1 MKSFKPFLLAAVSG
15 FTIST
20 LAGPMLPAVGQT
32 APSPSAEQITA
43 DEVTAEAAE
52 GGTEPDAIAA
62 DETEPDTAETND
74 AAANSDTT
82 AGDTIDGDTTN
93 GDTTTDEADSPTAAD
108 SDPDSAQT
116 DEADATDA
124 DGEPDAA
131 AEADTPAAN
140 RLSETERI
148 RRKLIIQADREYE
161 AGNFAEAEALYRQAK
176 DESWLLPRQFAM
188 LPPAPFSD
196 EALLSPAAAVYWREA
211 QAGIANDRQSQA
223 QVAFALL
230 STDYP
235 AFIPGHLQYAAM
247 LQSGDRPG
255 EANAVLEQAL
265 TLYPDQTDLL
275 LAQVDLLTAQEQWLE
290 AAIASRQFVALNGDH
305 PAAPAQAT
313 LAEENLKRFQRE
325 TRSDIQTGAI
335 ANLFTGILGYAF
347 TGSIFGPF
355 TAANSAILLL
365 QGENAVGEQFSN
377 RIQQQL
383 PMLQSPEA
391 LGYVRHIGNRL
402 SRATGRNDLN
412 YEFFVIL
419 DPNLNAFALP
429 GGKVFVNAGAILDTH
444 SEAEL
449 AGLLAHELSH
459 SVLSHGFQI
468 AIRGNLSS
476 SVAQYLPYGGLVNNV
491 FLSGYSRQME
501 RQADIVGTQILAA
514 SGYAAD
520 GLHNVMVTLN
530 EQADGGPRAPA
541 WISTHPN
548 PEDRVTYLKNL
559 VERGGYNRYSYEGV
573 ASHEEI
579 QAIVTRELA
588 AYEARQRAD
597 DSDSEPEAA
606 EPEAVEPE
614 EVQTN
619 ANMTP

>member
-1 MKSFKPFLLAAVSG
+1 MKSFKPFLLAAISG
-15 FTIST
+15 FILST
-20 LAGPMLPAVGQT
+20 AAGYTLPAVSQTT
-32 APSPSAEQITA
+32 APPAIEQPTA
-43 DEVTAEAAE
+43 DDASADGIEPGTIEP
-52 GGTEPDAIAA
+52 GNTEPGSETAT
-62 DETEPDTAETND
+62 DETNASPDESQTEAE
-74 AAANSDTT
+74 ANSDQPTE
-82 AGDTIDGDTTN
+82 AADTD
-93 GDTTTDEADSPTAAD
+93 DEADDSTAEE
-108 SDPDSAQT
+108 T
-116 DEADATDA
+116 ET
-124 DGEPDAA
+124 
-131 AEADTPAAN
+131 ADTPEESPAAQ
-140 RLSETERI
+140 LSETERI
-148 RRKLIIQADREYE
+148 RRKLIIQADGEYK
-161 AGNFAEAEALYRQAK
+161 AGNIAEAEALYRQAK
-176 DESWLLPRQFAM
+176 DETWLLPRQFAT

-211 QAGIANDRQSQA
+211 QAGIANNRQSQA
-223 QVAFALL
+223 LVAFALL
-230 STDYP
+230 SAEYP

-247 LQSGDRPG
+247 LQANDRPE

-265 TLYPDQTDLL
+265 TLYPAQPDLL
-275 LAQVDLLTAQEQWLE
+275 LTQVDLLTAQEQWLE
-290 AAIASRQFVALNGDH
+290 AAIASRQFVALNSDH
-305 PAAPAQAT
+305 PGTPAQAA
-313 LAEENLKRFQRE
+313 LAEENLQRFQRE

-365 QGENAVGEQFSN
+365 QGENAVGEQFSG

-383 PMLQSPEA
+383 PMLESPEA
-391 LGYVRHIGNRL
+391 LGYVRQIGNRL
-402 SRATGRNDLN
+402 VRATGRDDLN

-429 GGKVFVNAGAILDTH
+429 GGKIFVNAGAILDTH

-468 AIRGNLSS
+468 ATRGNLSS
-476 SVAQYLPYGGLVNNV
+476 SVAQYLPYGGLINNV

-514 SGYAAD
+514 GGYAAD

-530 EQADGGPRAPA
+530 EQADDGPRAPV

-559 VERGGYNRYSYEGV
+559 VERGGYNRYTYEGI

-579 QAIVTRELA
+579 QVIVARELA
-588 AYEARQRAD
+588 AYEARQRAND
-597 DSDSEPEAA
+597 PNSQPENA

-614 EVQTN
+614 KARTDLYDAVDRFN
-619 ANMTP
+619 W